1 MNTRLKEIDDIVN
14 SIKSQNDYELEIE
27 EKIRSFKE
35 KFSNELEGYEHI
47 PSLFK
52 FYSMKPGGYV
62 RYVNLKGQIKY
73 GGILV
78 KAFESEDKSEFNK
91 KNLLLIQNSNSK
103 QWVISWEKNYIFYK
117 KQTKKGDNL
126 RNLFIS
132 LLDKDVDSDFK
143 IE

>member
-27 EKIRSFKE
+27 EKIKSFKE
-35 KFSNELEGYEHI
+35 KFSNELEGYEHV

-103 QWVISWEKNYIFYK
+103 QWVISWK
-117 KQTKKGDNL
+117 KIISFKSRQRDNL
-126 RNLFIS
+126 RNLFPC
-132 LLDKDVDSDFK
+132 
-143 IE
+143 